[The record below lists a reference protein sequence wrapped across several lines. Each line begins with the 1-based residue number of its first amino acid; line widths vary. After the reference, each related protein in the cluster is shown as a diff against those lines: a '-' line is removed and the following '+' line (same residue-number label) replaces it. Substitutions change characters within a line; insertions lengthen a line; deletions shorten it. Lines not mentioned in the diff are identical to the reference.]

1 MAADTT
7 RTTAPAGAT
16 TTSTHASP
24 ASTTASAAPAT
35 APGAADPGVATGLPV
50 LRWVLRQQRRA
61 LIGWAVAMAAVSA
74 IYVSFY
80 PLMGD
85 SGELEALIEGLPEAM
100 VVAMGYDAIG
110 TAAGYLESTVY
121 GLLAPILLLVF
132 AVAFGARLI
141 AGEEEAGQ
149 LELEAAAPIGRV
161 RVLLERYAALVL
173 SAALLAVVT
182 GVTSAVLVLA
192 LDMDVALGGVAA
204 ASVGLALLVVA
215 LGTVT
220 FAVGAATGR
229 RAWALGVGSGLAV
242 VSFMANAL
250 GPMLDNGAWL
260 EQASPFWWYLGNDPL
275 VEGLGLAGSLG
286 LLALTA
292 VALAAAVVAY
302 DRRDLGV

>member
-7 RTTAPAGAT
+7 RTAARD
-16 TTSTHASP
+16 
-24 ASTTASAAPAT
+24 ASAAPGPAGASSGAPSTDVPSAAT
-35 APGAADPGVATGLPV
+35 GTAGVASGLPV

-61 LIGWAVAMAAVSA
+61 LLGWSLALAAVSA

-100 VVAMGYDAIG
+100 VIAMGYDAIG
-110 TAAGYLESTVY
+110 SAAGYLESTVY

-132 AVAFGARLI
+132 AVALGARLI

-149 LELEAAAPIGRV
+149 LELEAAAPIGRI
-161 RVLLERYAALVL
+161 RALLERYAALVV
-173 SAALLAVVT
+173 AVVLLAVVT
-182 GVTSAVLVLA
+182 GVTSAALVVA
-192 LDMDVALGGVAA
+192 LDMDVALAGGAA
-204 ASVGLALLVVA
+204 ATVGLAQLVVA
-215 LGTVT
+215 LGTVA

-229 RAWALGVGSGLAV
+229 RAWALGIGAGLAV
-242 VSFMANAL
+242 ASFMANAL
-250 GPMLDNGAWL
+250 GPMLENGDWL

-275 VEGLGLAGSLG
+275 VEGLGLAGSLA
-286 LLALTA
+286 LLTLTALALGVA
-292 VALAAAVVAY
+292 VAAY

>member
-7 RTTAPAGAT
+7 RSATPAAET
-16 TTSTHASP
+16 PTSTSASR
-24 ASTTASAAPAT
+24 AAAAAPS
-35 APGAADPGVATGLPV
+35 APPSPGGPGIATGLPV

-61 LIGWAVAMAAVSA
+61 LLGWAVAMAAVSA

-85 SGELEALIEGLPEAM
+85 SGELEALIEGLPEGL

-121 GLLAPILLLVF
+121 GLLAPILLLVL
-132 AVAFGARLI
+132 AVALGARLV

-161 RVLLERYAALVL
+161 RALLERYGALVL
-173 SAALLAVVT
+173 SVVLLAAVT
-182 GVTSAVLVLA
+182 GLTSAVLVLV
-192 LDMDVALGGVAA
+192 LDMDVALTGVAA
-204 ASVGLALLVVA
+204 ASIGLALLVIA
-215 LGTVT
+215 LGTVA

-229 RAWALGVGSGLAV
+229 RAWALGVGAGLAV
-242 VSFMANAL
+242 ASFMANAL
-250 GPMLDNGAWL
+250 GPMLENGDWL
-260 EQASPFWWYLGNDPL
+260 ERASPFWWYLGSDPL
-275 VEGLGLAGSLG
+275 VEGLPLSGSLA

-292 VALAAAVVAY
+292 VALVAAVVRY